1 MENLRRAVPFGTVGG
16 RIAGAIIP
24 LFLRNVLRFSAFSS
38 LSIRQG
44 TICVVELSVEKPSV
58 CNPVLKESA
67 MERSCFPESGLA
79 RIKRIA
85 AIL

>member
-1 MENLRRAVPFGTVGG
+1 MENLRRAVPLGTVGG

-24 LFLRNVLRFSAFSS
+24 FFLRNALRLSAFSS

-44 TICVVELSVEKPSV
+44 TICVVELRVEKPNS
-58 CNPVLKESA
+58 CSPALKESA
-67 MERSCFPESGLA
+67 MERSCFPEDGLV

-85 AIL
+85 EIL